1 MSAGSRARILAATVG
16 LSLVGFAGFAG
27 AETLAD
33 AVALAYQTNPT
44 VQAQRATQRALDE
57 NYVQARTGFRP
68 SASVTATV
76 GRQLSGSIGDNNS
89 SSVTLNVNQPLYTG
103 GRVASQVTAAES
115 DVMAGRENLRRVE
128 IGLLQDVIQA
138 YVDVRRDQ
146 QRLAISQENVA
157 VLQRQLAESKARFD
171 VGELTRTDVAQ
182 TEARLAAAQAQL
194 ASSQAQ
200 LAISRS
206 SYAAIVGQNP
216 ADLAPEPPLSRLI
229 PPTVDQAFD
238 TAERDSPLMR
248 QQDYAEQS
256 SAARVAEA
264 KAQTRPE
271 VALRGSFGGSGGSSG
286 AGSPFADYSH
296 NLQASAVITMP
307 IFTGGLTQSQIRQA
321 AERNNADR
329 IGIEGVRRQV
339 LLQVSQ
345 AWNQLLGSR
354 ANLLSNE
361 EQVRAAGVAYEGIKQ
376 EAQVGLRTTL
386 DVLNQEQELRNAELA
401 LVNARHDEY
410 VAGASVL
417 AAMGVLDVRTIV
429 PDAPVYDPKAN
440 FDKVRHGF
448 GWTPWEPAV
457 EALDRVAAPAVI
469 QRPPV
474 GVTPV
479 AGAPAS
485 GAASAKA
492 Q

>member
-1 MSAGSRARILAATVG
+1 MLAATVG
-16 LSLVGFAGFAG
+16 LSLVGLAGAAG
-27 AETLAD
+27 AETLGD

-44 VQAQRATQRALDE
+44 VQAQRASQRALDE
-57 NYVQARTGFRP
+57 SYVQARTGFRP

-76 GRQLSGSIGDNNS
+76 GRQVSGGVSGDNNS
-89 SSVTLNVNQPLYTG
+89 SSITLNVDQPLYTG

-128 IGLLQDVIQA
+128 IGLLQQVIQA

-182 TEARLAAAQAQL
+182 TEARLAAAQASL

-200 LAISRS
+200 LAISRAG
-206 SYAAIVGQNP
+206 YASIVGQNP
-216 ADLAPEPPLSRLI
+216 GDLAPEPPLSKLI

-238 TAERDSPLMR
+238 VAERDSPLMR
-248 QQDYAEQS
+248 QQDYTEQG

-271 VALRGSFGGSGGSSG
+271 VSLRGSFGGSGGSFGS
-286 AGSPFADYSH
+286 GSPFADYSH
-296 NLQASAVITMP
+296 NIQGTAVVTMP
-307 IFTGGLTQSQIRQA
+307 IFTGGFTQSQIRQA

-410 VAGASVL
+410 VAGAGVL
-417 AAMGVLDVRTIV
+417 AAMGVLDVRTV
-429 PDAPVYDPKAN
+429 APDATAYDPKAN

-457 EALDRVAAPAVI
+457 EALDRVGAPAVV

-474 GVTPV
+474 GAT
-479 AGAPAS
+479 PAS
-485 GAASAKA
+485 AQGSGPAKA